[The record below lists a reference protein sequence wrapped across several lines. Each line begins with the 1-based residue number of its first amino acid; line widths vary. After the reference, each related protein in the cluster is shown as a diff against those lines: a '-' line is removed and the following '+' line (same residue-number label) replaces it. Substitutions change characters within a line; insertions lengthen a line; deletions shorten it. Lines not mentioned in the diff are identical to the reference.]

1 MKCNIK
7 QQCNRQLFLI
17 SKLTTE
23 TLEQGAKLSLK
34 LTITKPERRQCRSGV
49 IIINFELNFTPC
61 SSVSVVNFEHINAG
75 WVLQSE
81 ILRRDFKK
89 NLFQV
94 NFRKYFHL
102 NLSLTHLLQMLN
114 FYNP

>member
-1 MKCNIK
+1 MKCNTK

-61 SSVSVVNFEHINAG
+61 SSVSVVNLEHINAG
-75 WVLQSE
+75 WVLQRYWEE
-81 ILRRDFKK
+81 ILKK
-89 NLFQV
+89 TFSRLILGNIF
-94 NFRKYFHL
+94 
-102 NLSLTHLLQMLN
+102 T
-114 FYNP
+114 